1 MEVNGTEQQRVVP
14 RVQEPAEEA
23 AGAVI
28 EQSQE
33 QPGTSALDQPM
44 VDRRVFIHAPQ
55 NHWHAE
61 GGVDQEAR
69 AAIEKLHRGT
79 Y

>member
-1 MEVNGTEQQRVVP
+1 MSEFRPTDRDQDYISGTMSTPADQALIPIAEEKGQPMEVNGTNQHCVVP

-33 QPGTSALDQPM
+33 QPGTSALD
-44 VDRRVFIHAPQ
+44 
-55 NHWHAE
+55 
-61 GGVDQEAR
+61 
-69 AAIEKLHRGT
+69 
-79 Y
+79 